1 MVNECYWIV
10 IFKIIFAQNDFT
22 LSKGNKCNYVYVM
35 DRLQTSGELQD
46 KTSFIDPSTNVD
58 LLKGCS
64 LDYLLL

>member
-1 MVNECYWIV
+1 MSKLTPV
-10 IFKIIFAQNDFT
+10 IH
-22 LSKGNKCNYVYVM
+22 VM

-46 KTSFIDPSTNVD
+46 KTSFIDPSTGVG